1 MSEVVVQCHLLT
13 KQLLDL
19 LEGPYSDNE
28 RDRLMAEVDLLLQKR
43 GVLLPKITP
52 PFNDEEIQL
61 GHEIKQW
68 NRKIDVHLQKLM
80 AMIKQDIQGVNMK
93 KASMSKYTDPYG
105 KLSMT
110 DGMFYDKKN

>member
-1 MSEVVVQCHLLT
+1 MSEVVQCHLLT

-19 LEGPYSDNE
+19 LEGAYSADE
-28 RDRLMAEVDLLLQKR
+28 RDRVLADVDLLLQKR
-43 GVLLPKITP
+43 GVLLPRIAP

-68 NRKIDVHLQKLM
+68 NKKIDAHLQKLM
-80 AMIKQDIQGVNMK
+80 MVIKQDIQGVNIK

-110 DGMFYDKKN
+110 DGVFYDKKN